1 MLHSRTFKV
10 VLAICLVVVLAGATT
25 AFAAGVTFNQPN
37 GVDFNAGQGG
47 ITTNGYNVDNFEF
60 VNDDSDPTK
69 LQSVSLTLDS
79 AASNVQVKLAT
90 GGSYLPCST
99 SDPNKLIW
107 TCATT
112 IMIKDID
119 MINVIAVNQN

>member
-1 MLHSRTFKV
+1 MPHSRTLKI
-10 VLAICLVVVLAGATT
+10 VLAVCLVVVLAGATT
-25 AFAAGVTFNQPN
+25 AFAAGVTFTQPN
-37 GVDFNAGQGG
+37 GEDFNAGQGS

-60 VNDDSDPTK
+60 NNDAVDPTK
-69 LQSVSLTLDS
+69 LESVSLTLDS
-79 AASNVQVKLAT
+79 AASSVEVKLAT
-90 GGSYLPCST
+90 AGSYLSCTT

-112 IMIKDID
+112 MQIKDID